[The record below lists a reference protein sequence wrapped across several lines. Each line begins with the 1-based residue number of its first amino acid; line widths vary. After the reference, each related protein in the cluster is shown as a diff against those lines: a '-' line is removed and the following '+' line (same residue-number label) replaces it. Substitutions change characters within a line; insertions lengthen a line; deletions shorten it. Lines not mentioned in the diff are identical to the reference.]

1 MSFIFA
7 FKWPGF
13 ARVEAA
19 IFFPAA
25 VLMVSHIN
33 LVQSAAQRAAA
44 AVIPTHGG
52 HLTGPGQALA
62 WVVLGLIALT
72 PYLGLLMAVDML
84 LGVRKGFAILAI
96 LATIVWTATASALAH
111 QLAGFPPVR
120 LARELFG
127 PSEIKAAAIAGGT
140 LAFLLHFG
148 PFWIGLQDEGFI
160 ASRLRKD
167 QDDGPRKPNR
177 RDRTEYEYAPA
188 PGGGVTVPG
197 MVAWMCVA
205 SFGAATYLYRDNVSA
220 IIAKAYY
227 VTALGR

>member
-1 MSFIFA
+1 MPLVFTFR
-7 FKWPGF
+7 WPGF
-13 ARVEAA
+13 ARIEAA

-25 VLMVSHIN
+25 VLMVSHIS
-33 LVQSAAQRAAA
+33 LVQSAAQRAIAA
-44 AVIPTHGG
+44 AMPPHGG
-52 HLTGPGQALA
+52 HLTGPGQALV
-62 WVVLGLIALT
+62 WVALGLITLA

-84 LGVRKGFAILAI
+84 LGVRKGFAILAV
-96 LATIVWTATASALAH
+96 LATIVWTATAAALAH
-111 QLAGFPPVR
+111 PLAGFPPVR

-140 LAFLLHFG
+140 LAFLFHFG
-148 PFWIGLQDEGFI
+148 PLWIGLQDQGFNAI
-160 ASRLRKD
+160 RLRKG

-188 PGGGVTVPG
+188 PSGGVTVPG
-197 MVAWMCVA
+197 MVAWMCVV

-227 VTALGR
+227 VAALAR